1 MNFNYSKDG
10 ITVAA
15 MLDTGEMGGDFLFV
29 FVLHIDATES
39 ITRLVKR

>member
-1 MNFNYSKDG
+1 
-10 ITVAA
+10 
-15 MLDTGEMGGDFLFV
+15 MLDTGHPRDGGDFLFV